1 MNCLLVTA
9 HPLQS
14 SLNARLAD
22 HAEARL
28 TAAGHRVI
36 REDLY
41 RSGFSAALT
50 GAERQS
56 YSAPAYDDSATAT
69 EIARLRAAE
78 ALVLCFPTWWFGFPA
93 QLKGWFDRVWA
104 PGVAYDHAAEGG
116 LIQPRLTGLHHV
128 LAVTTLGAP
137 WWVDR
142 LVMRQPVARVLRSGI
157 LRPCA
162 PQARFRMLSLHQAE
176 ALKAGR
182 LARFEAQIASALQ
195 RWDAP

>member
-9 HPLQS
+9 HPLQG

-22 HAEARL
+22 RAEATL
-28 TAAGHRVI
+28 TGAGHKVI

-56 YSAPAYDDSATAT
+56 YYAPAYDDSGTAA

-78 ALVLCFPTWWFGFPA
+78 ALLLCFPTWWFGFPA

-104 PGVAYDHAAEGG
+104 PGVAYDHAESGG
-116 LIQPRLTGLHHV
+116 LIRPRLTGLRHV
-128 LAVTTLGAP
+128 LAVTTLGSP

-142 LVMRQPVARVLRSGI
+142 LVMRQPVARVLRTGI

-162 PQARFRMLSLHQAE
+162 PQARFRMLSLYRAE
-176 ALKAGR
+176 AMEAGR
-182 LARFEAQIASALQ
+182 LARFEARVSQAL
-195 RWDAP
+195 RAWP

>member
-9 HPLQS
+9 HPLAN
-14 SLNARLAD
+14 SLTARLAD
-22 HAEARL
+22 HTEATL
-28 TAAGHRVI
+28 TGAGHCVV

-41 RSGFSAALT
+41 RGGFSAALT

-56 YSAPAYDDSATAT
+56 YYAPAYDDSGTAA
-69 EIARLRAAE
+69 EIARLRGAE

-104 PGVAYDHAAEGG
+104 PGVAYDHAEGGG
-116 LIQPRLTGLHHV
+116 LIRPRLTGLRQV
-128 LAVTTLGAP
+128 LAVTTLGSP

-142 LVMRQPVARVLRSGI
+142 LVMRQPVARVLRTAI

-162 PQARFRMLSLHQAE
+162 PQAGFRMLSLYQAE
-176 ALKAGR
+176 ALEAGR
-182 LARFEAQIASALQ
+182 LARFEARVAQAL
-195 RWDAP
+195 RAWS

>member
-1 MNCLLVTA
+1 MTCLLVTA
-9 HPLQS
+9 HPLQD

-22 HAEARL
+22 HAEAVL

-56 YSAPAYDDSATAT
+56 YYAPAYDDSETGA
-69 EIARLRAAE
+69 EIARLRE
-78 ALVLCFPTWWFGFPA
+78 ATSLALCFPTWWFGFPA

-104 PGVAYDHAAEGG
+104 PGVAYDHAEDGG
-116 LIQPRLTGLHHV
+116 LIRPRLTGLRHV
-128 LAVTTLGAP
+128 LAITTLGSP

-142 LVMRQPVARVLRSGI
+142 LVMRQPVARVLRTGI

-162 PQARFRMLSLHQAE
+162 PQAGFRMLSLYQAE
-176 ALKAGR
+176 AMEAGR
-182 LARFEAQIASALQ
+182 LARFEARVAQALQ
-195 RWDAP
+195 AWP

>member
-9 HPLQS
+9 HPLQN
-14 SLNARLAD
+14 SLNARLAG
-22 HAEARL
+22 HAEAVM
-28 TAAGHRVI
+28 TAGGHQVI

-56 YSAPAYDDSATAT
+56 YYAPAYDDRATAA

-104 PGVAYDHAAEGG
+104 PGVAYDHAEDGG
-116 LIQPRLTGLHHV
+116 LIRPRLTGLRHV
-128 LAVTTLGAP
+128 LAVTTLGSP

-142 LVMRQPVARVLRSGI
+142 LVMRRPVARVLRTGI

-162 PQARFRMLSLHQAE
+162 PQAGFRMLSLYQAE
-176 ALKAGR
+176 AMEAGR
-182 LARFEAQIASALQ
+182 LARFEDRMAQAL
-195 RWDAP
+195 RAWP